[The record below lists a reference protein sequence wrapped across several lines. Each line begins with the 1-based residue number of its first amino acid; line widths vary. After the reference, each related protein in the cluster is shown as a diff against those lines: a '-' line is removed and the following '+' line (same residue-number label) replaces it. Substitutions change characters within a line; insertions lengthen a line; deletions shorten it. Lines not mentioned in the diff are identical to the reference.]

1 MKHIL
6 LDSESPKYLGNK
18 EGLLNIGLMRK
29 LYHIIAY
36 NLAKSRAAQD
46 GNKYAK
52 EHYHPRPKILE
63 PGKNVLV
70 RDHDSK
76 VFKPKYLDYCVVK
89 MAGKNQVIVKD
100 NHSHETKVHRRD
112 MKVIDSDTKVA
123 EMYDE
128 LRKEGRR
135 DAQHCM
141 PVKQIPDLEW
151 EKENREE
158 QNTKQNARNEKEKG
172 TGPML
177 RSCKKKQT
185 VNEVKEQVEA
195 VTNKGKEEICA
206 DFLSV
211 AGTVIAAG
219 VYTAASQFI
228 NSHIF

>member
-1 MKHIL
+1 ML
-6 LDSESPKYLGNK
+6 LDSESPKYLGNE
-18 EGLLNIGLMRK
+18 EGLLNIELMRK
-29 LYHIIAY
+29 LYHVIAY
-36 NLAKSRAAQD
+36 NLAKSRATQD

-63 PGKNVLV
+63 PGKNILV

-100 NHSHETKVHRRD
+100 NHGHETKVHRRD
-112 MKVIDSDTKVA
+112 LKAIDSDAKVA
-123 EMYDE
+123 EMYEE

-151 EKENREE
+151 EKENTEQQNTE
-158 QNTKQNARNEKEKG
+158 QNTKNKTENRKG
-172 TGPML
+172 PTL
-177 RSCKKKQT
+177 RSRKNKQT

-206 DFLSV
+206 EFLSV

-219 VYTAASQFI
+219 VYTMASQFI
-228 NSHIF
+228 NMHLF

>member
-1 MKHIL
+1 ML
-6 LDSESPKYLGNK
+6 LDSESPKYLGDK
-18 EGLLNIGLMRK
+18 EGLLNMELMRK
-29 LYHIIAY
+29 LYHVVAY

-52 EHYHPRPKILE
+52 EHYHPRPKVLE
-63 PGKNVLV
+63 PWKNVLV

-100 NHSHETKVHRRD
+100 NHGHETKVHRRD
-112 MKVIDSDTKVA
+112 LKVIDSYTKVA
-123 EMYDE
+123 EMYHE

-141 PVKQIPDLEW
+141 PVKQIPDLNL
-151 EKENREE
+151 EKENTEKE
-158 QNTKQNARNEKEKG
+158 DTEQNARNETEKR
-172 TGPML
+172 TGPTL
-177 RSCKKKQT
+177 RSSKKIQT
-185 VNEVKEQVEA
+185 VNEVKERVEA
-195 VTNKGKEEICA
+195 ASNKDKEEICA

-211 AGTVIAAG
+211 AGTVIIAG

-228 NSHIF
+228 NSYIF